1 MPNKNKE
8 TKDEQVE
15 KAANTIKKI
24 NKFFSSQKMTWII
37 TILCGLVVA
46 TLLYMFI
53 SNGTNR
59 SSSLTVSE
67 KQYYTTDKDEQ
78 VLVNIQDLTNTRL
91 SFLSEIDKLI
101 SRDDLDKDEKISFI
115 KDIKG
120 IMIDNTKVFNDEVNS
135 LGEISEDPKDDIDNM
150 NDISSL
156 SLKYADTAIEYYEN
170 GKDEKD
176 LARLFQTNSQI
187 RKNLSNM
194 KYTEYGKKNNKFHT
208 NEEIKEKGNISK

>member
-1 MPNKNKE
+1 MSNKNKE

-37 TILCGLVVA
+37 TILCGLVIA
-46 TLLYMFI
+46 TLFYMFI

-59 SSSLTVSE
+59 TSSLTVSE
-67 KQYYTTDKDEQ
+67 RQQYTTENDEQ
-78 VLVNIQDLTNTRL
+78 VLINIQDLTNTRL

-120 IMIDNTKVFNDEVNS
+120 IMIDNTKVFNEEVNS
-135 LGEISEDPKDDIDNM
+135 LDEISGDPKDDIDNM
-150 NDISSL
+150 NNISSL
-156 SLKYADTAIEYYEN
+156 SLKYADIAIEYYEN
-170 GKDEKD
+170 GENKKD
-176 LARLFQTNSQI
+176 LERLFQANSQI
-187 RKNLSNM
+187 RENLSNM
-194 KYTEYGKKNNKFHT
+194 KYTQYGKKNNKFHT
-208 NEEIKEKGNISK
+208 NEEIKAQGNTSK